1 MNKDTTNMALPES
14 DISEWKSSWRDEY
27 MKWMSA
33 FARTNG
39 GTLNIGVNDDGY
51 VIGLKDHRKLL
62 EDLPNKFRDKLHITP
77 EVRLKRVDSLGTNIR
92 YPDGVPE
99 EVASKDI
106 NRYACGAFE
115 PKTDKDKAKLSKWE
129 KENPICQD
137 RDGHYYYIEIEV
149 KHYPD
154 LVTYEGVQYTRSGST
169 LQKLNGLDLERTVL
183 SIEASKQN
191 TFYVNKVYPIF
202 SVSDLRK
209 DLIDRARRLAVAKN
223 PDHEWKTMSDEEML
237 RSCGLILTDE
247 STGKQGI
254 TLAAILL
261 FGTDN
266 LIMSVCYQYK
276 TDAIVRIVDTDR
288 YDDRDVII
296 TNLLDAY
303 DRLMAFGR
311 KHLNDRFVLNETG
324 RGLEGVQS
332 ISARDKI
339 LREIVSNILMH
350 RDFSS
355 SYIARMVI
363 EKDRVEI
370 TNANRP
376 HGFGNLDINKF
387 EPFQKNPAIS
397 RVFREIGLADE
408 LGSGMRNSYKYT
420 RLYSGGEPTFTE
432 DGDIFRIVIPLN
444 EAATISVGP
453 EEKIPETGNKNET
466 IVNGITIKQ
475 AKDRVE
481 EIVNFCI
488 EPRTTK
494 EILDHMNL
502 KSRSYFRKNVLLP
515 MIDAG
520 LLRFTI
526 PDNPNSPKQKYIRT

>member
-1 MNKDTTNMALPES
+1 MD
-14 DISEWKSSWRDEY
+14 
-27 MKWMSA
+27 
-33 FARTNG
+33 
-39 GTLNIGVNDDGY
+39 
-51 VIGLKDHRKLL
+51 
-62 EDLPNKFRDKLHITP
+62 
-77 EVRLKRVDSLGTNIR
+77 
-92 YPDGVPE
+92 
-99 EVASKDI
+99 
-106 NRYACGAFE
+106 
-115 PKTDKDKAKLSKWE
+115 
-129 KENPICQD
+129 
-137 RDGHYYYIEIEV
+137 
-149 KHYPD
+149 
-154 LVTYEGVQYTRSGST
+154 
-169 LQKLNGLDLERTVL
+169 GLDLERTVL

-209 DLIDRARRLAVAKN
+209 DLIDRARQMAIAKK

-376 HGFGNLDINKF
+376 HGSGNLDINKF

-420 RLYSGGEPTFTE
+420 RLYSGGEPTFRE

-444 EAATISVGP
+444 EAATVSAGP
-453 EEKIPETGNKNET
+453 EEKIPETKM
-466 IVNGITIKQ
+466 K
-475 AKDRVE
+475 
-481 EIVNFCI
+481 
-488 EPRTTK
+488 P
-494 EILDHMNL
+494 
-502 KSRSYFRKNVLLP
+502 LL
-515 MIDAG
+515 MA
-520 LLRFTI
+520 
-526 PDNPNSPKQKYIRT
+526 